1 MPIFDMKSVGQR
13 QLQDL
18 IDNKVFENKE
28 LEYKDYSFAG
38 GKIPDKQKDKFMKRT
53 KEQMIAEMAKRD
65 NLENVNKISASVH
78 PRNSIY
84 EIEILLDC
92 ILRLTREKCKCIII

>member
-38 GKIPDKQKDKFMKRT
+38 GKMPDKQKDKFMK
-53 KEQMIAEMAKRD
+53 EIAAFA
-65 NLENVNKISASVH
+65 NTSGG
-78 PRNSIY
+78 
-84 EIEILLDC
+84 
-92 ILRLTREKCKCIII
+92 TIIIGMQEDENRLPIRLSGAGLSIG

>member
-28 LEYKDYSFAG
+28 LNLILRVFP
-38 GKIPDKQKDKFMKRT
+38 GKISVLFKKIPLFF
-53 KEQMIAEMAKRD
+53 AD
-65 NLENVNKISASVH
+65 NQI
-78 PRNSIY
+78 
-84 EIEILLDC
+84 
-92 ILRLTREKCKCIII
+92 